1 MIMKNFIHC
10 INLVIIKISIITGT
24 LITGA
29 LPSFAQ
35 VTLTEESQ
43 VGTNGIGSVLVGQTV
58 AEAVKASGLNMEK
71 VYDDNPKYCTYFKPV
86 GGLDGVNF
94 MVSDYRIVRV
104 DIDNPRVT
112 TFRGAKIGDSEERI
126 KYLYQ
131 GQIQVQKHPYRFRG
145 HYLVFIPKDQEDSNY
160 RVIFET
166 DGQKVVRYRAGK
178 LPEVGYI
185 EGCS

>member
-1 MIMKNFIHC
+1 MKTSFPLIRLA
-10 INLVIIKISIITGT
+10 IASVSIITGT
-24 LITGA
+24 LSTGA

-43 VGTNGIGSVLVGQTV
+43 VGTNGIGSVLVGQTID
-58 AEAVKASGLNMEK
+58 EAVRASGLNMK
-71 VYDDNPKYCTYFKPV
+71 QIYGGNPKYCTYFKPV
-86 GGLDGVNF
+86 GGLDGVSF

-131 GQIQVQKHPYRFRG
+131 GQIQVQKHPYNRFGG
-145 HYLVFIPKDQEDSNY
+145 HYLVFIPRDEEDSNY

-166 DGQKVVRYRAGK
+166 DGQKVVRYRAGR

-185 EGCS
+185 EGCA

>member
-1 MIMKNFIHC
+1 MKNSIPW
-10 INLVIIKISIITGT
+10 ISLVIVYVSI
-24 LITGA
+24 ITGA

-43 VGTNGIGSVLVGQTV
+43 VGTNGIGSVLIGQTIS
-58 AEAVKASGLNMEK
+58 EAVKASGLNMK
-71 VYDDNPKYCTYFKPV
+71 QVYGGDPKYCTYFKPV
-86 GGLDGVNF
+86 GGLDGVSF
-94 MVSDYRIVRV
+94 MVSNYRIVRV

-131 GQIQVQKHPYRFRG
+131 EQIHVQKHPYIRFGG
-145 HYLVFIPKDQEDSNY
+145 HYLVFIPRDQEDSNY

-166 DGQKVVRYRAGK
+166 DGQKVLRYRAGK
-178 LPEVGYI
+178 LPEVEYI
-185 EGCS
+185 EGCN